1 MQFSCALL
9 VQTRAG
15 GTLGPSIHSNG
26 ATEEDCVAYLKA
38 LGVEQRLRKAGR
50 LVFKQLSPEIIHEGL
65 KRLNSN
71 SAPGLDSFSAKFF
84 KRFSEVFEPQMH
96 ESLIRF
102 LDTGT
107 MPETW
112 TSRVV
117 TMIPKTKAMQTPYS
131 LRPIALQTTRQK
143 WLTNILLIQ
152 LEDVLLHCTPAQQT
166 GFLRHRSI
174 LQHVYGLRALWDG
187 LQEGAALLVDFKNAF
202 PTMSHEMVAAALGL
216 MCIPFLYI
224 RLILHLLRAPYL

>member
-1 MQFSCALL
+1 M
-9 VQTRAG
+9 
-15 GTLGPSIHSNG
+15 
-26 ATEEDCVAYLKA
+26 AYLKP
-38 LGVEQRLRKAGR
+38 LGVEQRLRKARR
-50 LVFKQLSPEIIHEGL
+50 LLFKQFPPKIVHEGL
-65 KRLNSN
+65 KPLNSN
-71 SAPGLDSFSAKFF
+71 SAPWLDGFSSNFF
-84 KRFSEVFEPQMH
+84 KRFSEVFVPRMH
-96 ESLIRF
+96 ESLKRF

-117 TMIPKTKAMQTPYS
+117 TMIAKTKAMPTPYS

-152 LEDVLLHCTPAQQT
+152 LEDVLLHCLPAQQT

-187 LQEGAALLVDFKNAF
+187 LQEGAALSVEFKNAF
-202 PTMSHEMVAAALGL
+202 PTM
-216 MCIPFLYI
+216 
-224 RLILHLLRAPYL
+224 